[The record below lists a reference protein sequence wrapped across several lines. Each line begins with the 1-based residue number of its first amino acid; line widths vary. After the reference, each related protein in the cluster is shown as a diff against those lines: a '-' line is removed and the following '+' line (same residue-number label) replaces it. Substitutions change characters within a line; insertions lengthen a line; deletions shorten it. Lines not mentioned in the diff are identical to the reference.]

1 MSTLDDPHKDVRE
14 AIKEEINSVLGEFAK
29 KASPLAISA
38 FILVCGTI
46 LAVGAFI
53 YFNKDTLLKWQ
64 ENSLDIVHIRAEKQ
78 LEHDHCQEQIA
89 SQQNQITTLNKRVDS
104 LELQLKQKTA
114 DNN

>member
-1 MSTLDDPHKDVRE
+1 MSQLEDPHKDVRE

-89 SQQNQITTLNKRVDS
+89 LLNKRVDS

-114 DNN
+114 SNN